1 MPNILPSWFYQC
13 LTLCTTLGPFQHP
26 PGAKIAIFAPNSPL
40 DKGRTVLSFLNWL
53 KTSPRV
59 LPAHNNC
66 KIYQFWVKLACKSG
80 VYQVIQAPEVPFMG
94 NQKQALLLKVH
105 IFRHRKMEF
114 PVPKQKNKTTFAP
127 QLSPIMV
134 DLTSVLSLCRFW
146 GGFQPIQNMQNNPS
160 PGKRADLAKIAISAP
175 GRC

>member
-13 LTLCTTLGPFQHP
+13 LTLCTTLGPIQHP
-26 PGAKIAIFAPNSPL
+26 PGAKMAIFASNSPL
-40 DKGRTVLSFLNWL
+40 DKGGTILSFLNWL

-105 IFRHRKMEF
+105 IFRHRKMGF
-114 PVPKQKNKTTFAP
+114 PVTRQNKKDHFCTPTIP
-127 QLSPIMV
+127 HN
-134 DLTSVLSLCRFW
+134 
-146 GGFQPIQNMQNNPS
+146 GGFNFSSKSLPLLGGFSANS
-160 PGKRADLAKIAISAP
+160 RYAK
-175 GRC
+175 